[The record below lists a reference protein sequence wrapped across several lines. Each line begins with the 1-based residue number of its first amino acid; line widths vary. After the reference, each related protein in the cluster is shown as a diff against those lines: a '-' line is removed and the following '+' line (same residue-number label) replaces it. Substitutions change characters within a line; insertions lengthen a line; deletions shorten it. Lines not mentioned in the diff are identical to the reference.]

1 MGLWRSLQ
9 QPAPPAGFLAGHPLS
24 RASSASSAPWRHPA
38 LLCAVETQCAS
49 CEPSTAAWRAWRVLA
64 RGCRVR
70 QRNLVRGRRG
80 GLKPH
85 NLELSKMQSIY
96 DSLSRKPPPPT
107 APHKRQRSQTLTGA
121 PPQPR
126 PTHCIIAQIDIH
138 RPALRMHAAC
148 DNFSLTRIRSLAA
161 TRRSRR
167 YLYVLVVELA
177 PKESQRVP
185 VL

>member
-1 MGLWRSLQ
+1 MRDFRLATWRET
-9 QPAPPAGFLAGHPLS
+9 
-24 RASSASSAPWRHPA
+24 RAM
-38 LLCAVETQCAS
+38 T
-49 CEPSTAAWRAWRVLA
+49 WRACRVLA

-85 NLELSKMQSIY
+85 NLELCKMQSIY
-96 DSLSRKPPPPT
+96 DSRKPET
-107 APHKRQRSQTLTGA
+107 AAAHRASQKADPNPDLGA

-167 YLYVLVVELA
+167 YLCVLVVELA

-185 VL
+185 YQV